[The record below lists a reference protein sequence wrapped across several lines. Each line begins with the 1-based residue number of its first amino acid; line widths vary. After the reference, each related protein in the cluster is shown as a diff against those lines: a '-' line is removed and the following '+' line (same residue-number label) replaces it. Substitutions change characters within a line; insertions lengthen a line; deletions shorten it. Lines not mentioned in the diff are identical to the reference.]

1 MKDLIPRIVTGI
13 IGLSLFAGV
22 WFAIAGR
29 VTWWQ
34 GWISLL
40 AFILFVGI
48 LSLRLAKVN
57 PGLMQERNRPAG
69 QAEAWDRV
77 VMSIYTVLLIVQ
89 MVIAAL
95 DGGRYAWSSVSP
107 GIQVLGW
114 LLLIFAGIVVWHVMM
129 INAYLSSW
137 SRLQEDRGQVVV
149 TEGLYRYV
157 RHPMYLGVMVAFVG
171 LPLVLGSWWAL
182 VPSLPNIGLFAYR
195 TYREDNML
203 KDGLPGYS
211 EYAREVR
218 YRLLPGIW

>member
-1 MKDLIPRIVTGI
+1 MKHLLPRLVTGI
-13 IGLSLFAGV
+13 IGLSLFIVV

-40 AFILFVGI
+40 AFILYVGI

-57 PGLMQERNRPAG
+57 PELMQERNRPAG
-69 QAEAWDRV
+69 QVEAWDRV
-77 VMSIYTVLLIVQ
+77 VMSIYTVLLIAQ
-89 MVIAAL
+89 LGIAAL
-95 DGGRYAWSSVSP
+95 DGARYAWSSISP
-107 GIQVLGW
+107 SIQVLGW
-114 LLLIFAGIVVWHVMM
+114 FLLILAGIVVWHVMM

-171 LPLVLGSWWAL
+171 IPLVLGSWWAL
-182 VPSLPNIGLFAYR
+182 VPSLINIGLFAYR

-211 EYAREVR
+211 EYAQEVKF
-218 YRLLPGIW
+218 RLLPGIW